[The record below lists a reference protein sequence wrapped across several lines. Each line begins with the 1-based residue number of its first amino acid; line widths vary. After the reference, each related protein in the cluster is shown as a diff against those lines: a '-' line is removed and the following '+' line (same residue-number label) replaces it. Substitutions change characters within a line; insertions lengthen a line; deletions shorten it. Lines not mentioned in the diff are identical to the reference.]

1 MLLTLFA
8 SVVIVFFILATRR
21 TPRPYKP
28 LERFTAGRI
37 ALGWTIEVAPDI
49 DGPYRAAGDDWS
61 GAAVYHGSSGG
72 RVKGWVD
79 SGTSKRT
86 FNYPGRAGVS
96 YVVVALENRDDEPT
110 YLIFSKPDGK
120 TSPASSGG

>member
-1 MLLTLFA
+1 MSRKPTFSIRSLMLLTLFA

-72 RVKGWVD
+72 RVKGW
-79 SGTSKRT
+79 
-86 FNYPGRAGVS
+86 GRLRHLKADVQLPRSRGRLVRGRGS
-96 YVVVALENRDDEPT
+96 
-110 YLIFSKPDGK
+110 
-120 TSPASSGG
+120 